1 MHRISLVAA
10 LLCIATAFSPI
21 ASADGPFATLPYH
34 NLYDY
39 QKKIAALQGLDR
51 LSIGLSVTST
61 RPDVPPGDIKLVI
74 HRASGALQD
83 IPVDSTGHISLP
95 VSDELQ
101 KEDPQVVSN
110 QPEKTLD
117 ATLSLELRPLTAL
130 SMNYADLLAGV
141 QQLDTAIDREPM
153 VAAMFKSK
161 PTGLLLFFNY
171 GKHTLTIHD
180 TAKGHVVKSEA
191 ARPGKGHLKGLHI
204 GQLLETTTLIY
215 VKLDPKLLKSNPK
228 ITLDGT
234 PDETLPAI

>member
-1 MHRISLVAA
+1 MRRILLVTA
-10 LLCIATAFSPI
+10 LLCAATAFSSA
-21 ASADGPFATLPYH
+21 ASADGAFATLPYH
-34 NLYDY
+34 SLYDY
-39 QKKIAALQGLDR
+39 QKKIAALQSLDR
-51 LSIGLSVTST
+51 LNIGLSITST
-61 RPDVPPGDIKLVI
+61 RPDVSPGDIKLVM

-83 IPVDSTGHISLP
+83 IPVDSDGHINLP
-95 VSDELQ
+95 VSEELQ
-101 KEDPQVVSN
+101 KEDPQIVSN

-130 SMNYADLLAGV
+130 SMNYADLVAGV
-141 QQLDTAIDREPM
+141 QQLSTAIDHEPM

-161 PTGLLLFFNY
+161 PNGLLLFFNY
-171 GKHTLTIHD
+171 GKHTLILHD

-204 GQLLETTTLIY
+204 SQLLETTTLIY

-228 ITLDGT
+228 VTLDGT